1 MLHLKWNKGLYLYD
15 FYDIVQM
22 FVIREFVKIRI
33 IVKKVL
39 MEETCEFVHV
49 SQILDVPVPRD
60 GMGLN
65 VN

>member
-1 MLHLKWNKGLYLYD
+1 
-15 FYDIVQM
+15 M

-39 MEETCEFVHV
+39 MEETCEYVHV

-65 VN
+65 VS